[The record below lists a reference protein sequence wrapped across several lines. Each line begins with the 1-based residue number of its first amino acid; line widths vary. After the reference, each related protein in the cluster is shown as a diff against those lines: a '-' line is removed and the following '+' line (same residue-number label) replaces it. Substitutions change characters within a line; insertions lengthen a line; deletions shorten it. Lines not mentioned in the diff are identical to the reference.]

1 MIGYAVC
8 GSFCTHSRALTA
20 LRALKDKG
28 YDIQPIV
35 SEIVYETD
43 TRFGAA
49 KDFIARLEDITG
61 HTVIHTVRGA
71 EPLGPYT
78 PLDLLI
84 IAPCTGNTM
93 AKMAN
98 GITDTAVTM
107 AAKAQLR
114 ADRPVLIGLATNDAL
129 SANLRNL
136 SLMHMKKHITFVPM
150 SMDDPI
156 GKPYSMVCDFSRI
169 PWMTEEIVSPG

>member
-20 LRALKDKG
+20 LRALKDRG
-28 YDIQPIV
+28 YDIRPIV

-43 TRFGAA
+43 TRFGRAR
-49 KDFIARLEDITG
+49 DFVALMEDITG
-61 HTVIHTVRGA
+61 HSVIHTIEGA
-71 EPLGPYT
+71 EPLGPMM

-84 IAPCTGNTM
+84 IAPCTGNTL
-93 AKMAN
+93 AKMTN

-129 SANLRNL
+129 SANLQNL
-136 SLMHMKKHITFVPM
+136 ARMHTRKHVSFVPM
-150 SMDDPI
+150 TMDDPEK
-156 GKPYSMVCDFSRI
+156 KPYSLVCDFERI
-169 PWMTEEIVSPG
+169 PFLAKELVKP